1 LSLLPWTPPPGGF
14 APGPPRCALPALRQA
29 SRGSPT
35 GEGRPFPR
43 PLPRNCRPHNPGV
56 RNSQQGHYR
65 KAKQEPKFRF
75 YALYDRIYR
84 RDVLEAAWLR
94 VARNGG
100 APGVDGVR
108 IADIQSQADG
118 PKLLLDLLQD
128 ELRQKTYRPKAV
140 RRVEIPKANGGTR
153 PLGIPT
159 VKDRVA
165 QTAAVLVLEPIFEA
179 DFLTCSYGFRPGRN
193 AHQAL
198 SAVREHLQTGYRDV
212 FDADLASYFDTI
224 PHDKLMRVM
233 EMRITDRSVL
243 HLIRLWLH
251 APFEGTGGSGGGPA
265 RRDRGTPQGGV
276 ISPLLANAYLHWL
289 DKLFMGPGG
298 PGHGGYARL
307 VRYADDF
314 QVFTR
319 RHHPKLDA
327 WLVDL
332 LERRMGLHLHPEKT
346 RLARVHPDR
355 DSLDFLGFRFRWER
369 SRWPGG
375 KPWLALKPTPKSLQ
389 RFRDR
394 VRSLTGRNRCTVPLG
409 LLIAQLNRYTAGWIQ
424 YFGAFHRGKLISK
437 ADSYVYNRMVRHLK
451 GRSQR
456 GPRPPPG
463 HSWFHMIY
471 HDLGT
476 QRLSRPQSATAF
488 R

>member
-1 LSLLPWTPPPGGF
+1 MTSDESRLGPKGPTTEGSGLPQQSLLNDWGCPPKVSE
-14 APGPPRCALPALRQA
+14 LR
-29 SRGSPT
+29 
-35 GEGRPFPR
+35 FK
-43 PLPRNCRPHNPGV
+43 L
-56 RNSQQGHYR
+56 YR

-118 PKLLLDLLQD
+118 QKLLLDLLQD
-128 ELRQKTYRPKAV
+128 ELRQKTYRPQAV
-140 RRVEIPKANGGTR
+140 RRVEIPKASGGTR

-165 QTAAVLVLEPIFEA
+165 QAAAVLVLEPIFEA
-179 DFLTCSYGFRPGRN
+179 DFLNCSYGFRPGRN

-198 SAVREHLQTGYRDV
+198 GAVREHLQTGYREV

-243 HLIRLWLH
+243 HLIRLWLR
-251 APFEGTGGSGGGPA
+251 APFEGTGGTGGGGPA

-314 QVFTR
+314 QVFAR
-319 RHHPKLDA
+319 RHSPKLDA

-332 LERRMGLHLHPEKT
+332 LERRMGLCLHPEKT
-346 RLARVHPDR
+346 RLARVQPGG
-355 DSLDFLGFRFRWER
+355 DSLDFLGFSFRWER

-375 KPWLALKPTPKSLQ
+375 KPWLALKPAPKSLQ

-394 VRSLTGRNRCTVPLG
+394 VRSLTGGNRCAVPLG
-409 LLIAQLNRYTAGWIQ
+409 LLVAQLNRYMAGWIQ

-451 GRSQR
+451 RRSQR
-456 GPRPPPG
+456 GLRPPPG
-463 HSWFHMIY
+463 HSWFHLIY
-471 HDLGT
+471 NDLGT
-476 QRLSRPQSATAF
+476 NRMARPQSATAS